1 MEIFLSYNHNKVSR
15 KLNMI
20 PGSFVLTLKQTN
32 FMKIQ
37 LTVVVWSVIS
47 MPLNV
52 DWPEGTDFFLLTGK
66 GWAGVVRW
74 RGEGDVNRF
83 DFTER
88 LATLGLGYHRAG
100 GLQTAFN

>member
-1 MEIFLSYNHNKVSR
+1 
-15 KLNMI
+15 MI
-20 PGSFVLTLKQTN
+20 PGSFVLTLKQTI

-37 LTVVVWSVIS
+37 LTMVVWSVIS

-66 GWAGVVRW
+66 GWAGVARW

-88 LATLGLGYHRAG
+88 LATLGPGYHRAG
-100 GLQTAFN
+100 RLQTAFN